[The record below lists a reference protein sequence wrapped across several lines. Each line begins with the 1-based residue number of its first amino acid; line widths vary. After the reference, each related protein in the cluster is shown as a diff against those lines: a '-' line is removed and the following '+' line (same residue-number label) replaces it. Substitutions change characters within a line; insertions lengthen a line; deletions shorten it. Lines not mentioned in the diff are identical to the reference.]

1 MIPVIDNK
9 GGSVPLYLNKIK
21 SDKKALEISGILE
34 ACRPTHPQRLWLV
47 GFLKFAGYQMDEA
60 LDIIREHC
68 HWSDY
73 NTQITAYQVGNIYH
87 QRPQHTQNHSAPRP
101 RKWTLSP
108 LEVLRIR
115 HQKSVSLSKILCE
128 EAKAIPFP
136 HPERLACID
145 LNPSAEFL
153 QK

>member
-1 MIPVIDNK
+1 MIPE
-9 GGSVPLYLNKIK
+9 YLNKVM

-34 ACRPTHPQRLWLV
+34 ACRPAHPQRLWLV
-47 GFLKFAGYQMDEA
+47 GFLKFAGYQMDEV

-73 NTQITAYQVGNIYH
+73 NTRITTYQVGTIFHHRPH
-87 QRPQHTQNHSAPRP
+87 QTQNHSAPRP
-101 RKWTLSP
+101 RKWSLSP

-115 HQKSVSLSKILCE
+115 HQRSVTLSRLLCE
-128 EAKAIPFP
+128 EHKQMPFP
-136 HPERLACID
+136 HPERLACAD
-145 LNPSAEFL
+145 FNPSAVFL